1 MTKGQCERSDREGRQ
16 RRRGES
22 TESNRIKAE
31 TTIERKCSDRW
42 EKDSETRSRNGRKR
56 EGL

>member
-31 TTIERKCSDRW
+31 TAI
-42 EKDSETRSRNGRKR
+42 GRK
-56 EGL
+56 